1 MNYEFRNNLLQT
13 NEEFKTIFNKLKSEK
28 KITDYT
34 REIWSIIVKDKT
46 PIKMQ
51 NNILTFK
58 DLFEKNLTSGRCRT
72 CAYELVMLLN
82 KLGYFANA
90 VYCMNKYIKGTIGS
104 RDGGHWYVEAY
115 INGKVTQID
124 TSLMIISN
132 GNFNLL
138 GYEIIEKETL
148 NDILRKNIDLHTY
161 YDNMVIE
168 PIRKK

>member
-13 NEEFKTIFNKLKSEK
+13 NEEFKTIFNKLKSEN

-34 REIWSIIVKDKT
+34 REIWSIIEKDKT

-51 NNILTFK
+51 NNIFTLK

-104 RDGGHWYVEAY
+104 KGGGHWYVEAY

-148 NDILRKNIDLHTY
+148 NDILRKNIDLRTY

-168 PIRKK
+168 PVRKK

>member
-13 NEEFKTIFNKLKSEK
+13 NEEFKTIFNKLKSEN

-34 REIWSIIVKDKT
+34 REIWSIIEKDKT

>member
-13 NEEFKTIFNKLKSEK
+13 NEEFKTIFNKLKSEN

-34 REIWSIIVKDKT
+34 REIWSIIEKDKT

-104 RDGGHWYVEAY
+104 KGGGHWYVEAY

>member
-13 NEEFKTIFNKLKSEK
+13 NEEFKTIFNKLKSEN

-34 REIWSIIVKDKT
+34 REIWSIIEKDKT

-115 INGKVTQID
+115 INGKTTQID

-148 NDILRKNIDLHTY
+148 NDILRKNIDLRTY
-161 YDNMVIE
+161 YDNLVIE
-168 PIRKK
+168 PVRKK

>member
-13 NEEFKTIFNKLKSEK
+13 NEEFKTIFNKLKSEN

-34 REIWSIIVKDKT
+34 REIWSIIEKDKT

-168 PIRKK
+168 PVRKK

>member
-13 NEEFKTIFNKLKSEK
+13 NEEFKTIFNKLKSEN

-34 REIWSIIVKDKT
+34 REIWSIIEKDKT

-115 INGKVTQID
+115 INGKTTQID

>member
-13 NEEFKTIFNKLKSEK
+13 NEEFKTIFNKLKSEN

-34 REIWSIIVKDKT
+34 REIWSIIEKDKT

-104 RDGGHWYVEAY
+104 RGGGHWYVEAY
-115 INGKVTQID
+115 INGKTTQID

>member
-13 NEEFKTIFNKLKSEK
+13 NEEFKTIFNKLKSEN

-34 REIWSIIVKDKT
+34 REIWSIIEKDKT

-104 RDGGHWYVEAY
+104 RGGGHWYVEAY

>member
-1 MNYEFRNNLLQT
+1 
-13 NEEFKTIFNKLKSEK
+13 
-28 KITDYT
+28 
-34 REIWSIIVKDKT
+34 
-46 PIKMQ
+46 MQ

-104 RDGGHWYVEAY
+104 RGGGHWYVEAY
-115 INGKVTQID
+115 INGKTTQID

>member
-13 NEEFKTIFNKLKSEK
+13 NEEFKTIFNKLKSEN

-34 REIWSIIVKDKT
+34 REIWSIIEKDKT

-58 DLFEKNLTSGRCRT
+58 DLFEKNLTSGRYRT

-104 RDGGHWYVEAY
+104 RGGGHWYVEAY
-115 INGKVTQID
+115 INGKTTQID

>member
-13 NEEFKTIFNKLKSEK
+13 NEEFKTIFNKLKSEN

-34 REIWSIIVKDKT
+34 REIWSIIEKDKT

-161 YDNMVIE
+161 YDNMLIE

>member
-13 NEEFKTIFNKLKSEK
+13 NEEFKTIFNKLKSEN

-34 REIWSIIVKDKT
+34 REIWSIIEKDKT

-58 DLFEKNLTSGRCRT
+58 DLFEKNQTSGRCRT

-104 RDGGHWYVEAY
+104 RGGGHWYVEAY

>member
-13 NEEFKTIFNKLKSEK
+13 NEEFKTIFNKLKSEN

-34 REIWSIIVKDKT
+34 REIWSIIEKDKT

-51 NNILTFK
+51 NNIFTFK

-104 RDGGHWYVEAY
+104 KDGGHWYVEAY
-115 INGKVTQID
+115 FEKKPKLID
-124 TSLMIISN
+124 TSLVIIGTEDAFTMLGHKIIKKYDIDSLFKENSELIDYYDQMIIH
-132 GNFNLL
+132 
-138 GYEIIEKETL
+138 K
-148 NDILRKNIDLHTY
+148 
-161 YDNMVIE
+161 
-168 PIRKK
+168 

>member
-13 NEEFKTIFNKLKSEK
+13 NEEFKTIFNKLKSEN

>member
-13 NEEFKTIFNKLKSEK
+13 NEEFKTIFNKLKNEN

-34 REIWSIIVKDKT
+34 REIWSIIEKDKT
-46 PIKMQ
+46 TIKMQ
-51 NNILTFK
+51 NNIFTFK

-82 KLGYFANA
+82 KLGCFANA

-115 INGKVTQID
+115 FEKKPKLID
-124 TSLMIISN
+124 TSLVITGTEDAFTMLGHKIIKKYDIDSLFKENSELIDYYDQMIIH
-132 GNFNLL
+132 
-138 GYEIIEKETL
+138 K
-148 NDILRKNIDLHTY
+148 
-161 YDNMVIE
+161 
-168 PIRKK
+168 

>member
-1 MNYEFRNNLLQT
+1 
-13 NEEFKTIFNKLKSEK
+13 
-28 KITDYT
+28 
-34 REIWSIIVKDKT
+34 
-46 PIKMQ
+46 
-51 NNILTFK
+51 
-58 DLFEKNLTSGRCRT
+58 
-72 CAYELVMLLN
+72 MLLN

-104 RDGGHWYVEAY
+104 RGGGHWYVEAY